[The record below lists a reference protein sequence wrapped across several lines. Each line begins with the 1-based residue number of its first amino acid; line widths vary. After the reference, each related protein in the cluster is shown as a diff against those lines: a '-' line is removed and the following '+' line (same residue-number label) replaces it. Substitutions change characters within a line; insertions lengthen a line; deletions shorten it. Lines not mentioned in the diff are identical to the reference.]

1 LGHHKRPEVEK
12 RLARIEG
19 HVHGIRKMLE
29 EDRSY
34 SDIVH
39 QISATISALESVN
52 QVIVD
57 DLVEGT
63 ISKIVCYVC
72 SLNILVYRMVEQV
85 VKQLKLRNHSL
96 ELGKRTLI
104 MGILNITPDSFSG
117 DGIYEDPEKAV
128 ARALT
133 MM

>member
-1 LGHHKRPEVEK
+1 MSLTVGHHKRPEVEK

-39 QISATISALESVN
+39 QISATISALESVI

-63 ISKIVCYVC
+63 ISKTEKREVRESVQ
-72 SLNILVYRMVEQV
+72 E
-85 VKQLKLRNHSL
+85 LREVIDKS
-96 ELGKRTLI
+96 K
-104 MGILNITPDSFSG
+104 
-117 DGIYEDPEKAV
+117 
-128 ARALT
+128 
-133 MM
+133 